1 MEQQRKAE
9 DRKRVFALVHE
20 QELEQQRLAPG
31 FLDWRIAED
40 KRIKHHKTMTQVK
53 ELHAIWQ
60 LAEFKPGPEREKYM
74 AAMKALGE
82 SVISS
87 HTEANASAHVS

>member
-1 MEQQRKAE
+1 MEQRKAE

-31 FLDWRIAED
+31 FLDWRVAED

-53 ELHAIWQ
+53 ELQ
-60 LAEFKPGPEREKYM
+60 PGPERENYM

-82 SVISS
+82 SVIASQ
-87 HTEANASAHVS
+87 TAEANASAHVS

>member
-1 MEQQRKAE
+1 MAQCKAE

-31 FLDWRIAED
+31 FLDWRKAED
-40 KRIKHHKTMTQVK
+40 KRIKHHKTMGDLKSKVK

-60 LAEFKPGPEREKYM
+60 LAEFKPGPERENYM
-74 AAMKALGE
+74 DAMKALGE
-82 SVISS
+82 YINDTSP
-87 HTEANASAHVS
+87 HTP